1 MFWRYF
7 LIILPLVSVVSILVP
22 QSYGYEVM
30 FPFFRDGNFTDK
42 VNKGNLNHDKG
53 IVK

>member
-1 MFWRYF
+1 M
-7 LIILPLVSVVSILVP
+7 SVISMLAP
-22 QSYGYEVM
+22 QSYGYELT

-42 VNKGNLNHDKG
+42 VNEGNLNHDKG